1 MPVVD
6 PAIDNTSSVVAL
18 DAEQFTLL
26 NCIHL
31 KRLAT
36 SEQLVVLLNIAQ
48 PHLLATLEEAETQGL
63 LMSTSAGH
71 MLLPE
76 GTDAVRHYYRERYGA
91 LRAEPA
97 LSQWYTRFEV
107 LNTRFIALLTTW
119 QRDTSDEQA
128 LDRALTVVEQLSDA
142 LAAITSLIPR
152 YADYQRRF
160 AAAVDGIEGGDQDL
174 LCNPRRDS
182 AHNIW
187 FEFHE
192 DILSVLGRPRDT
204 T

>member
-1 MPVVD
+1 MMMSAVD
-6 PAIDNTSSVVAL
+6 NASDVVAL
-18 DAEQFTLL
+18 DAERFALL
-26 NCIHL
+26 NYIHL
-31 KRLAT
+31 QRLVT
-36 SEQLVVLLNIAQ
+36 SEQLGVLLNVPASSLIA
-48 PHLLATLEEAETQGL
+48 PLEEAEGQGL

-71 MLLPE
+71 MLLPA
-76 GTDAVRHYYRERYGA
+76 GTDAVQHYYRACYGA
-91 LRAEPA
+91 LRTDPM

-119 QRDTSDEQA
+119 QRDSSDEQA
-128 LDRALTVVEQLSDA
+128 LDRALTVVEQFSDA
-142 LAAITSLIPR
+142 LARITSLIPR

-160 AAAVDGIEGGDQDL
+160 AAAIDGIEGGDQDL

>member
-1 MPVVD
+1 MSATD
-6 PAIDNTSSVVAL
+6 PALDSTSNAVAL
-18 DAEQFTLL
+18 DAERFTLL

-31 KRLAT
+31 KRLAST
-36 SEQLVVLLNIAQ
+36 EQLLVLLNIAQ
-48 PHLLATLEEAETQGL
+48 PSLLAALEDAETQGL

-71 MLLPE
+71 MLLPD
-76 GTDAVRHYYRERYGA
+76 GTDAVQRYYRECYES
-91 LRAEPA
+91 LRTEPV

-128 LDRALTVVEQLSDA
+128 LDKALTVVEQLSDA
-142 LAAITSLIPR
+142 LAAITTLVPR

-160 AAAVDGIEGGDQDL
+160 AAAVDAIEGGDKDL

-192 DILSVLGRPRDT
+192 DILSVLGRPRET

>member
-1 MPVVD
+1 MATTDLAVD
-6 PAIDNTSSVVAL
+6 CPGSVVSL
-18 DAEQFTLL
+18 DAERFTLL

-36 SEQLVVLLNIAQ
+36 TEQLGVLLDVSE
-48 PHLLATLEEAETQGL
+48 PRLLTLLEDVASQGL

-71 MLLPE
+71 MLLPD
-76 GTDAVRHYYRERYGA
+76 GTDAVQCYYRECYGA
-91 LRAEPA
+91 LRAEP
-97 LSQWYTRFEV
+97 LLIQWYARFEV
-107 LNTRFIALLTTW
+107 LNTRFIALLTAW
-119 QRDTSDEQA
+119 QRDTSDMQA
-128 LDRALTVVEQLSDA
+128 LDKALTVVEQLSDA
-142 LAAITSLIPR
+142 LATITTLLPR

-160 AAAVDGIEGGDQDL
+160 AAAIDGIESGDNDL

-192 DILSVLGRPRDT
+192 DILSVLGRPRET